1 MMKFKNI
8 YALIAVVLFATA
20 CQDDELVPSPNNKPA
35 EIGDEIVFGG
45 RAGFENGNPDSRTVY
60 SGEIYQ
66 VDNVKFERIDWTEG
80 DKIEI
85 YSPEAANGPTSHY
98 QINNWSSGNEDDQ
111 SDYTYLTR
119 EGDSGLQWG
128 TGSDEEG
135 THHFYAMYPSSKM
148 FDANSESNVASGVKM
163 EGTIVKGII
172 PIKQDPIKV
181 VTTKVTDANGKETGA
196 ENIEALPNM
205 NFAYMVARST
215 ATREKGSVD
224 LTFVPIVTAVKVTMT
239 LPETTTNNGVTSKPQ
254 TVYVAN
260 VRVEGKGIAGS
271 FSADLDETKWTG
283 IYPSCT
289 NSPQATDQIT
299 LSLWQ
304 TVTDESGNETTRP
317 LSVKAGGQLTFTV
330 FMLPGADIN
339 SLKVSFDNGGGYVG
353 KTLAGTSLFPKHK
366 KTVINGLQLPVTGF
380 TPSYGNWMSQLV
392 ETTPFARLSIPGAGA
407 AFSKGGSNG
416 YKAQT
421 LSFDELWNKGIRA
434 FEIITDR
441 QAGTNFGNE
450 SVRCNNQA
458 VSGTTV
464 ASVLKDVVDN
474 LSDSEECA
482 VLIFTYQ
489 PTGNQSYKRNPE
501 TYVNNLCGYFEKNYT
516 DYLVKYRPDLTLKD
530 AKGKIIVIVRPSQ
543 LDEDTEAQR
552 TAAINAANESAIAD
566 KILIVDGC
574 GTAKD
579 KWGTRGYSNNETA
592 SPEQGN
598 VDYRG
603 RWETNNV
610 EYSIVNNTWNT
621 VTKVNAEYNYGVNI
635 AENEKEYQ
643 IWYQEW
649 ARVVPDSDKDGVDDV
664 VTRYS
669 STAYWRDSY
678 NEKLNDAKKAFDM
691 ALSGEYDGSI
701 PGKGPYV
708 FVNVLSGFYTTT
720 ASGFSNSYL
729 PLDPTDNYSNYAGGS
744 IGDIQGLSTDL
755 NEAFYQYVLSK
766 KDQTGATG
774 IVMMDFVA
782 NQLEYNSD
790 GVTPKNA
797 GSFYLPGV
805 IINNNYMF
813 NTVEVPEA
821 PAPGGSTD
829 KEEDA

>member
-66 VDNVKFERIDWTEG
+66 VGNVKFERIDWTEG

-98 QINNWSSGNEDDQ
+98 QINNWSSGNEDEQ

-196 ENIEALPNM
+196 ENIEAQPNM

-407 AFSKGGSNG
+407 AFSKNGNTG

-421 LSFDELWNKGIRA
+421 LSFAQLWEKGIRA
-434 FEIITDR
+434 FEIITDI
-441 QAGTNFGNE
+441 QASDFANE
-450 SVRCNNQA
+450 AVRCNNEP
-458 VSGTTV
+458 VSNTTVSSVLSDVVNNLSGT
-464 ASVLKDVVDN
+464 
-474 LSDSEECA
+474 EECA

-489 PTGNQSYKRNPE
+489 PTGRQGYERNPE
-501 TYVNNLCGYFEKNYT
+501 AYVTKLCTYFNSNYT
-516 DYLVKYRPDLTLKD
+516 DYLVKYRPDLTLGE

-552 TAAINAANESAIAD
+552 TAAINAVKKSAIAD
-566 KILIVDGC
+566 KILVVDGC

-579 KWGTRGYSNNETA
+579 KWGTRGYSNNGTA

-598 VDYRG
+598 VSNRK
-603 RWETNNV
+603 WETNNV

-649 ARVVPDSDKDGVDDV
+649 ARVVPDSDKNGVDDV

-701 PGKGPYV
+701 SGKGPYV

-720 ASGFSNSYL
+720 ANGFSNSYL
-729 PLDPTDNYSNYAGGS
+729 PLDPTNNYTNYAGGS

-813 NTVEVPEA
+813 NTVEVPE
-821 PAPGGSTD
+821 PPKPGGSTD
-829 KEEDA
+829 DEEEA